1 MSDLIFAV
9 GIFLAAH
16 MIPAIR
22 PVRAGLVRA
31 VGEPAYLVGYSVIS
45 LGVIVWMVRAYGAA
59 PYVELWPAMEWA
71 RWLAFGI
78 MAPACVL
85 IVAGMASPNPF
96 SLGWGRKGFEPARPG
111 IVGVT
116 RHPAVWGLG
125 LWAGVHVLA
134 NGDQASVILFGLL
147 GLLSLAGPLSLD
159 AKRRRVLGAEAFGQ
173 LKVEVARTGTFT
185 ALVQAGPWR
194 IGGGLALWVGLLS
207 VHEWAFGVAP
217 VGL

>member
-1 MSDLIFAV
+1 MSDLLLAV

-31 VGEPAYLVGYSVIS
+31 MGEAAYLVGYSVVS
-45 LGVIVWMVRAYGAA
+45 LAVIVWMVRAYSAA

-71 RWLAFGI
+71 RWLAVGV

-96 SLGWGRKGFEPARPG
+96 SLGWGRKGFDPARPG
-111 IVGVT
+111 IVGVS
-116 RHPAVWGLG
+116 RHPAIWGLG
-125 LWAGVHVLA
+125 LW
-134 NGDQASVILFGLL
+134 
-147 GLLSLAGPLSLD
+147 AGPLSLD
-159 AKRRRVLGAEAFGQ
+159 AKRRRVLGVEAFGQ
-173 LKVEVARTGTFT
+173 LKADVARTAVST

-194 IGGGLALWVGLLS
+194 IGGGLALWAGLLS

-217 VGL
+217 VVW